1 MRRSNLRSTLT
12 VSCPVVRLFRKR
24 KRIISLIEYLD
35 GMGMIEEEGNSSD
48 EERPSTSVIVDRG
61 SRQYGEPTKHVI
73 YRQAVRSRIAK
84 GRGG

>member
-48 EERPSTSVIVDRG
+48 EERPSTSVVVDRG
-61 SRQYGEPTKHVI
+61 SRQYGEPKHI
-73 YRQAVRSRIAK
+73 LHRQAVRSRIAK
-84 GRGG
+84 GQGG